1 MALAEFIAGLIAL
14 AICGFLFLFA
24 LGLIITVLEFIFKNF
39 CEILGGIISIGFGVG
54 FLVAVGAA
62 VQEGTNVPT
71 APNAYYG
78 NGMVATAPFHAA
90 AASAQAH
97 HLRESAKLMAI
108 REAGGVGP
116 YDCSISS
123 CCYYAVPSPTG
134 AFGPD
139 AFGPRGRRYRKMYV
153 SRELC
158 ELHTLEL
165 AIYGRNAANVGHKRL
180 L

>member
-1 MALAEFIAGLIAL
+1 MAVAEIIVGLIGL

-24 LGLIITVLEFIFKNF
+24 MAVIFAVLEFIFKNF
-39 CEILGGIISIGFGVG
+39 CEILGGSIAIKYGIGFFAV
-54 FLVAVGAA
+54 VGAA
-62 VQEGTNVPT
+62 VQESTNVP
-71 APNAYYG
+71 AASNAYYG
-78 NGMVATAPFHAA
+78 KGMVATAPFHAA
-90 AASAQAH
+90 SSSTEVQ
-97 HLRESAKLMAI
+97 HLKETAKLMAI

-116 YDCSISS
+116 YDCSFSS

-139 AFGPRGRRYRKMYV
+139 SIGPPGRRYRKMYV

-158 ELHTLEL
+158 EWHTLER
-165 AIYGRNAANVGHKRL
+165 AIYGRNSAHSGHKRL